1 MNYKKPY
8 DINMKE
14 NDDYVSPELAIQLRK
29 CGFDGEGIGATCGI
43 YCIDEADTY
52 YPFCLPKYTLVYDD
66 ILNSEIDDSLREYV
80 ALRPNYSIV
89 TRWLRSKNIHIDISL
104 SDYDE
109 DESPKYNATAYYIS
123 PERTEFL
130 RSDDDSCN
138 SYEETF
144 ENICL
149 KVLEVIQK

>member
-1 MNYKKPY
+1 
-8 DINMKE
+8 MKE
-14 NDDYVSPELAIQLRK
+14 IDDYVSPELAIQLRK
-29 CGFDGEGIGATCGI
+29 HGFDGDGIGATCGI
-43 YCIDEADTY
+43 YCFDDTESY
-52 YPFCLPKYTLVYDD
+52 HPSGLPKYTLVYDD
-66 ILNSEIDDSLREYV
+66 ILNSEIDDSLRDHI

-89 TRWLRSKNIHIDISL
+89 MRWLRTKNIHLEISL

-109 DESPKYNATAYYIS
+109 DESPKYNATAFYIK

-130 RSDDDSCN
+130 HSNDDSCN

-149 KVLEVIQK
+149 KVLSGM

>member
-1 MNYKKPY
+1 MEE
-8 DINMKE
+8 M
-14 NDDYVSPELAIQLRK
+14 DDYVSPELAIELRN
-29 CGFDGEGIGATCGI
+29 CNFDGVGIGTTCGI
-43 YCIDEADTY
+43 YALDDADTY
-52 YPFCLPKYTLVYDD
+52 YPYGLPTYILVYDD
-66 ILNSEIDDSLREYV
+66 ILNSEIDDSLRDHV

-89 TRWLRSKNIHIDISL
+89 MRWLRSKNIHIEISL

-109 DESPKYNATAYYIS
+109 DESPKYNATAFYIK

-130 RSDDDSCN
+130 HSDDNSCN

-149 KVLEVIQK
+149 KVLSGIQKQLKQ